1 MTTRSTSAT
10 KKTPTSRHSNK
21 HAQLELEQFEGL
33 LNDEVAGQ
41 QLSAVLLPALQKS
54 ECFASWQSSVERKL
68 MDDMR
73 VIERKLMDDMR
84 VMITKQMEVQK
95 SQMLDAEVQKK
106 MVAEDLTKQREE
118 RGGYS
123 CLQELVN
130 DLNVGEKLER

>member
-54 ECFASWQSSVERKL
+54 ECFASWQSSVEQKL

-84 VMITKQMEVQK
+84 VMITEQME
-95 SQMLDAEVQKK
+95 KK

-123 CLQELVN
+123 SLQELVN

>member
-54 ECFASWQSSVERKL
+54 ECFASWQSSVEQ
-68 MDDMR
+68 
-73 VIERKLMDDMR
+73 KLMDDMR
-84 VMITKQMEVQK
+84 VMITEQMEVQK